1 MNNSDKINVLYY
13 WEDPSEFEKWK
24 KAFKDKASNINL
36 VDQNSHDARNAEVAL
51 VWLPPKGFL
60 KNYKT
65 LSNSLSLFQTSDFP
79 LQD

>member
-36 VDQNSHDARNAEVAL
+36 VDQNSRDA
-51 VWLPPKGFL
+51 
-60 KNYKT
+60 
-65 LSNSLSLFQTSDFP
+65 
-79 LQD
+79 